1 LVDAHLLEIV
11 EDCQK
16 ETSVQLRWLI
26 TRMKQAA
33 PQALIAAK

>member
-1 LVDAHLLEIV
+1 MDQELLTVI

-26 TRMKQAA
+26 TRIKQAA
-33 PQALIAAK
+33 PQTLIAAS